1 MTTKLYTAE
10 PSDVKEK
17 IGALRPA
24 ICPIYLFI
32 PFHNKNLCSIIDATI
47 TNNAHENTG
56 KGEITMARN
65 RRTPS
70 AQGSGVGGQGAGI
83 STRLDANPR
92 PLAPD
97 PWTAESYGRL
107 TPREQQVL
115 PLVAE
120 GKSNKEIARALLIS
134 VSTAKYHV
142 SSLLHKL
149 GVESRVDAAVL
160 WTRWHE
166 RK

>member
-1 MTTKLYTAE
+1 MPGPWAE
-10 PSDVKEK
+10 E
-17 IGALRPA
+17 R
-24 ICPIYLFI
+24 
-32 PFHNKNLCSIIDATI
+32 
-47 TNNAHENTG
+47 
-56 KGEITMARN
+56 
-65 RRTPS
+65 
-70 AQGSGVGGQGAGI
+70 
-83 STRLDANPR
+83 
-92 PLAPD
+92 
-97 PWTAESYGRL
+97 AEAYRRL

-160 WTRWHE
+160 WTRWHNE
-166 RK
+166 K